1 MKTEPQYHEGPKAL
15 ENFKKAMTAA
25 FRVPKANT
33 RKPKRATVRKTKHSG
48 KS

>member
-1 MKTEPQYHEGPKAL
+1 MKAKPQYTEGPQAL
-15 ENFKKAMTAA
+15 ENFKRAMTAA

-33 RKPKRATVRKTKHSG
+33 RKPKRATARKTKHSG